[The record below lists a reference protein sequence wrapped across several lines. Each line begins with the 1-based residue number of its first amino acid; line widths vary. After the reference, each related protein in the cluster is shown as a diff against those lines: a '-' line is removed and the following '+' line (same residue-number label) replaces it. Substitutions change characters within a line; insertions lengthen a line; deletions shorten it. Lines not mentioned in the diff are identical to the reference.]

1 MVGCRN
7 PITKCYF
14 LSLMASRRSRR
25 ALSRSS
31 LWLTRRACSAVLAD
45 ASKGIFENQ
54 LLVEQSIFDEL
65 GDIGSESTLLD
76 MGCGR
81 GRIAQHAARATP
93 TSGLGILARAC
104 RSFELLPWQLR
115 FKNMYLVSTQ

>member
-1 MVGCRN
+1 MRPYVAERPNGRLPKPN
-7 PITKCYF
+7 HQMLF
-14 LSLMASRRSRR
+14 LVSDGIA
-25 ALSRSS
+25 ALEACTLVLG

-65 GDIGSESTLLD
+65 GDTGSASTLLD

-81 GRIAQHAARATP
+81 GRI
-93 TSGLGILARAC
+93 S
-104 RSFELLPWQLR
+104 
-115 FKNMYLVSTQ
+115 

>member
-65 GDIGSESTLLD
+65 GDTGSASTLLD

-81 GRIAQHAARATP
+81 GRIAQHAAPRP
-93 TSGLGILARAC
+93 SGNLAR
-104 RSFELLPWQLR
+104 
-115 FKNMYLVSTQ
+115 LVLNLYHGNQVMCTLTQ